1 MPTHSRAGRRLLALP
16 LATALSASALSATS
30 LLVGS
35 TSSGAEAA
43 DRLTHRE
50 QKIVRAVRVAKRQ
63 IGEPY
68 SYGANGPGSF
78 DCSGLTYY
86 AYRKAGFRMPRTS
99 DGQYARV
106 RHIKKRNLQRGD
118 FVFFHSGG
126 SVYHV
131 AIYLKRKHGDRII
144 LHSPYSGRTVQRDPI
159 WTRSWWAGTL
169 RKSRH

>member
-1 MPTHSRAGRRLLALP
+1 MPHRSRAGRLLALP
-16 LATALSASALSATS
+16 IATALSATAISTTGLM
-30 LLVGS
+30 VGAD
-35 TSSGAEAA
+35 SSGADAA
-43 DRLTHRE
+43 ERASKRE
-50 QKIVRAVRVAKRQ
+50 QKIFHAVRIARRQ

-68 SYGANGPGSF
+68 NYGAAGPNSF

-86 AYRKAGFRMPRTS
+86 AYRKAGLKMPRTS

-106 RHIKKRNLQRGD
+106 RHIKKRNIKRGD

-126 SVYHV
+126 GVYHV
-131 AIYLKRKHGDRII
+131 AIYLKRKNGNRII

-169 RKSRH
+169 RRR